1 MDEDISIIN
10 SNTRNEKIKNF
21 FINNKKKL
29 FSIVLIVILSLI
41 SFFGYKEFN
50 ERNHISI
57 SNQYNSAV
65 IEFSEDKKINAVNKF
80 IDIIN
85 KKDPTYSTLS
95 LYFLIDNKLIADN
108 KKINELFDIILEETP
123 LDDEIK
129 KLVILKKALFN
140 ADQFDEG
147 SMLTILNPVINSE
160 SVWKAHALHLMAEFF
175 YFKNEKQ
182 KAKEFYN
189 QIVNLEKANPDIK
202 IQAQKRL
209 NRDFSE

>member
-29 FSIVLIVILSLI
+29 FSIILIVILSLI

-65 IEFSEDKKINAVNKF
+65 IEFSEDKKINAVNEF

-189 QIVNLEKANPDIK
+189 QIVNLEKANAEIK

>member
-1 MDEDISIIN
+1 MDEEVSIIN
-10 SNTRNEKIKNF
+10 SSTRNEKIKNF

-29 FSIVLIVILSLI
+29 FSIVLIVIFSLI

-57 SNQYNSAV
+57 SNQYNSAI
-65 IEFSEDKKINAVNKF
+65 IEFSEDKKMNAANEF
-80 IDIIN
+80 IDIVN

-129 KLVILKKALFN
+129 KLVILKKALLN

-189 QIVNLEKANPDIK
+189 QIINLEKANPDIK